1 MIADG
6 YAAWS
11 ASTGPSFIPALSNAD
26 VAILAFA
33 LFAVCF
39 ALAAFLAQYWL
50 ADVSFLV
57 LVAGGILVAWPAMIV
72 LSMAAMLAAVL
83 LSFLHQWLRPAQ
95 AAAVEAEASS
105 MSNAI
110 LRRLAD
116 EPGLRGDA
124 SRLLRERAVDPHAER
139 RSDP

>member
-72 LSMAAMLAAVL
+72 LSMAAMLSAVL
-83 LSFLHQWLRPAQ
+83 LSYLHKWLRPAQ

-105 MSNAI
+105 LSSGI

-116 EPGLRGDA
+116 EPGLGGDA
-124 SRLLRERAVDPHAER
+124 QRLLRKRADDPDAPR
-139 RSDP
+139 GADR

>member
-11 ASTGPSFIPALSNAD
+11 ASTGPSFIASLSNAD
-26 VAILAFA
+26 VAFLAFA
-33 LFAVCF
+33 VFAVCF
-39 ALAAFLAQYWL
+39 ALGAFLAQYWL

-83 LSFLHQWLRPAQ
+83 LSYLHKWLRPAQ
-95 AAAVEAEASS
+95 AATVEAEATAMSS
-105 MSNAI
+105 GI
-110 LRRLAD
+110 LRRFAD
-116 EPGLRGDA
+116 EPGLGEEAR
-124 SRLLRERAVDPHAER
+124 RLLRRRAEDPGAAREADR
-139 RSDP
+139 

>member
-11 ASTGPSFIPALSNAD
+11 ASTGSSFVPSLSNAD

-33 LFAVCF
+33 AFAVCF
-39 ALAAFLAQYWL
+39 ALGAFLARYWL
-50 ADVSFLV
+50 ADLSFLV

-83 LSFLHQWLRPAQ
+83 LSYLHKWLRPAQ
-95 AAAVEAEASS
+95 AAAVEAEAAAMSS
-105 MSNAI
+105 GI
-110 LRRLAD
+110 LRRFAD
-116 EPGLRGDA
+116 EPGLGEEAR
-124 SRLLRERAVDPHAER
+124 RLLRKRADDPGAPREADR
-139 RSDP
+139 